1 MTATN
6 LVKFSVHHRVNNK
19 WTVRRMLGCG
29 SFGVV
34 YKVCDD
40 EDYLY
45 ALKTE
50 KYTPK
55 NALKVEVKVLQ
66 TGEKQKLKYFLKL
79 LDCGTCKSP
88 EGDQVLYIVMDLAGS
103 SVDAQRRLRIAF
115 ISTVLSQ
122 NCPTTGLNPA
132 TRKAIVDR
140 HNQLRSSNAL
150 GKEIDGSTGGFAP
163 KAKNMYKMSYDCQL
177 EKIAQSWADRC
188 EFKHSPSSL
197 RNAGENLYM
206 SWPTVQ
212 NDGPALAASDS
223 WWSELKEIGVEQFSP
238 QFNFTEFLFSK
249 GVGHYT
255 QMAWAK
261 TTKIGCG
268 HAKCPN
274 MNLVVC
280 NYRQTWVFT
289 KRVSTV
295 DYKDC
300 AYQTI
305 KLKALGFRYNQ
316 RTKECISFQVVH
328 GQFGVGPEDGEKHY
342 YISRSDDD
350 MCPRDVVQDML
361 DDRKN
366 NTTLLK

>member
-1 MTATN
+1 
-6 LVKFSVHHRVNNK
+6 
-19 WTVRRMLGCG
+19 
-29 SFGVV
+29 
-34 YKVCDD
+34 
-40 EDYLY
+40 
-45 ALKTE
+45 
-50 KYTPK
+50 
-55 NALKVEVKVLQ
+55 
-66 TGEKQKLKYFLKL
+66 
-79 LDCGTCKSP
+79 
-88 EGDQVLYIVMDLAGS
+88 
-103 SVDAQRRLRIAF
+103 
-115 ISTVLSQ
+115 
-122 NCPTTGLNPA
+122 
-132 TRKAIVDR
+132 
-140 HNQLRSSNAL
+140 
-150 GKEIDGSTGGFAP
+150 
-163 KAKNMYKMSYDCQL
+163 MYKMSYDCQL

-280 NYRQTWVFT
+280 NYRQTTEKFFQDKSCDMGLK
-289 KRVSTV
+289 KRLPT
-295 DYKDC
+295 
-300 AYQTI
+300 TI